1 MAMIIE
7 VLLIREMLVN
17 AGDVLTLG
25 LKIKDGAAFRIMPKD
40 E

>member
-1 MAMIIE
+1 MIIE

-25 LKIKDGAAFRIMPKD
+25 LKIKDGAAFWIMPKD